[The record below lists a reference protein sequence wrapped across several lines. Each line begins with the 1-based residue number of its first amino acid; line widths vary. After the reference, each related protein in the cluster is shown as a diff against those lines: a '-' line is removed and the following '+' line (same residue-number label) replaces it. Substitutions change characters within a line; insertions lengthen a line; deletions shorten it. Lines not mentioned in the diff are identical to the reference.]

1 MSKDTQLSD
10 SDGVVLVKTARKAVT
25 EFLSNGDRMKLE
37 SDLEEKFSFNSGVF
51 VTLNNPGGLR
61 GCIGFPMP
69 EKKLSHAIVDGA
81 IAAATEDP
89 RFPSVKTNELNDIVF
104 EVTVLTPPVV
114 VDVSDPMEYLE
125 KIKVGRD
132 GLIIRHSFSSGL
144 LLPQVPVEYGWDVEE
159 FLQHTCEKAGL
170 ARDTWKN
177 ESVKIEKFEGIIFKE
192 ETPNG
197 VIVRKET

>member
-1 MSKDTQLSD
+1 MTKDIQLSD
-10 SDGVVLVKTARKAVT
+10 SDGVFLVKTARMAVT
-25 EFLSNGDRMKLE
+25 EFLSNGKRMKLE
-37 SDLEEKFSFNSGVF
+37 SEREKKFSFNSGVF
-51 VTLNNPGGLR
+51 VTLNDADGLR

-69 EKKLSHAIVDGA
+69 DKKLSNGIIDAA

-89 RFPSVKTNELNDIVF
+89 RFSSVKTNELNDILF
-104 EVTVLTPPVV
+104 EVTVLTPPIEI
-114 VDVSDPMEYLE
+114 DVSDPVEYLK

-144 LLPQVPVEYGWDVEE
+144 LLPQVPVEYSWNVEE

-197 VIVRKET
+197 VIVREKT

>member
-1 MSKDTQLSD
+1 MSRDTQLSD

-25 EFLSNGDRMKLE
+25 QFLSNGNRMKLE

-51 VTLNNPGGLR
+51 VTLNNPDGLR

-69 EKKLSHAIVDGA
+69 EKKLSHAIIEGA

-114 VDVSDPMEYLE
+114 IDVSDPTEYLE

-144 LLPQVPVEYGWDVEE
+144 LLPQVPVEYGWNVEE

-170 ARDTWKN
+170 SRDTWKN

-197 VIVRKET
+197 AIVREET

>member
-1 MSKDTQLSD
+1 MSRDTQLSD

-25 EFLSNGDRMKLE
+25 EFLSNGNRMKLE

-51 VTLNNPGGLR
+51 VTLNNPDGLR

-69 EKKLSHAIVDGA
+69 EKKLSHAIIEGA

-104 EVTVLTPPVV
+104 EVTVLTPPVEI
-114 VDVSDPMEYLE
+114 DVSDPMEYLE

-144 LLPQVPVEYGWDVEE
+144 LLPQVPVEYGWNVEE

-197 VIVRKET
+197 VIVREET

>member
-10 SDGVVLVKTARKAVT
+10 SDGAVLVKTARKAVT
-25 EFLSNGDRMKLE
+25 EFLSNGNRMKLE

-51 VTLNNPGGLR
+51 VTLNNPNGLR

-69 EKKLSHAIVDGA
+69 EKKLSHAIIEGA

-104 EVTVLTPPVV
+104 EVTVLTPPIEI
-114 VDVSDPMEYLE
+114 DVSDPTEYLE

-132 GLIIRHSFSSGL
+132 GLIIKHSFSSGL
-144 LLPQVPVEYGWDVEE
+144 LLPQVPVEYGWNVEE

-170 ARDTWKN
+170 SRDTWKN

-197 VIVRKET
+197 AIVRGET

>member
-1 MSKDTQLSD
+1 MSRDTQLSD
-10 SDGVVLVKTARKAVT
+10 SDGVFLVKTARKAVT
-25 EFLSNGDRMKLE
+25 EFLSNGNRMKLE

-51 VTLNNPGGLR
+51 VTLNNPDGLR

-69 EKKLSHAIVDGA
+69 EKKLSHAIIEGA

-104 EVTVLTPPVV
+104 EVTVLTPPVEI
-114 VDVSDPMEYLE
+114 DVSDPTEYLE

-144 LLPQVPVEYGWDVEE
+144 LLPQVPVEYGWNVEE

-170 ARDTWKN
+170 SRDTWKN

-197 VIVRKET
+197 AIVRGET

>member
-51 VTLNNPGGLR
+51 VTLNNPDGLR
-61 GCIGFPMP
+61 GCIGFPIP
-69 EKKLSHAIVDGA
+69 EKKLSHAIIEGA

-89 RFPSVKTNELNDIVF
+89 RFPSVKINELNDIVF
-104 EVTVLTPPVV
+104 EVTVLTPPVEI
-114 VDVSDPMEYLE
+114 DVSDPMEYLK

-197 VIVRKET
+197 VIVREET

>member
-1 MSKDTQLSD
+1 MSRDTQLSD

-25 EFLSNGDRMKLE
+25 EFLSNGNRMKLE

-51 VTLNNPGGLR
+51 VTLNNPDGLR

-69 EKKLSHAIVDGA
+69 EKKLSHAIIEGA

-104 EVTVLTPPVV
+104 EVTVLTPPVEI
-114 VDVSDPMEYLE
+114 DVSDPMEYLE

-144 LLPQVPVEYGWDVEE
+144 LLPQVPVEYGWNVEE

-170 ARDTWKN
+170 SRDTWKN

-197 VIVRKET
+197 VIVREET

>member
-1 MSKDTQLSD
+1 MSRDIQLSD
-10 SDGVVLVKTARKAVT
+10 SDGVFLVKTARKAVT
-25 EFLSNGDRMKLE
+25 EFLSNGKKMKLE
-37 SDLEEKFSFNSGVF
+37 SKYEGKFSFNSGLF
-51 VTLNNPGGLR
+51 VTLNNSDGLR

-69 EKKLSHAIVDGA
+69 DKKLSHGIIDAAIS
-81 IAAATEDP
+81 AATEDP

-104 EVTVLTPPVV
+104 EVTVLTPPIEI
-114 VDVSDPMEYLE
+114 DVSDPMEYLK

-144 LLPQVPVEYGWDVEE
+144 LLPQVPVEYSWNVEE

-197 VIVRKET
+197 VIVREKT

>member
-1 MSKDTQLSD
+1 MTKDIQLSD
-10 SDGVVLVKTARKAVT
+10 SDGVFLVKTARRAVT
-25 EFLSNGDRMKLE
+25 GFLSNGNRLKLE
-37 SDLEEKFSFNSGVF
+37 PDLEEKFSFNSGVF
-51 VTLNNPGGLR
+51 VTLNNPDGLR

-69 EKKLSHAIVDGA
+69 EKKLSHAIIEGA

-104 EVTVLTPPVV
+104 EVTVLTPPVEI
-114 VDVSDPMEYLE
+114 DVSDPMEYLK

-144 LLPQVPVEYGWDVEE
+144 LLPQVPVEYGWNVEE

-170 ARDTWKN
+170 SRDTWKN

-197 VIVRKET
+197 AIVREET

>member
-1 MSKDTQLSD
+1 MSRDTQLSD
-10 SDGVVLVKTARKAVT
+10 SDGVVLIKTARKAVT
-25 EFLSNGDRMKLE
+25 EFLSNGNRMKLE

-51 VTLNNPGGLR
+51 VTLNNPDGLR

-69 EKKLSHAIVDGA
+69 EKKLSHAIIEGA

-104 EVTVLTPPVV
+104 EVTVLTPPVEI
-114 VDVSDPMEYLE
+114 DVSDPMEYLE

-144 LLPQVPVEYGWDVEE
+144 LLPQVPMEYGWNVEE

-197 VIVRKET
+197 AIVREKT

>member
-25 EFLSNGDRMKLE
+25 EFLSNGDRIKLE

-51 VTLNNPGGLR
+51 VTLNNPDGLR

-69 EKKLSHAIVDGA
+69 EKKLSHAIIEGA

-104 EVTVLTPPVV
+104 EVTVLTPPVEI
-114 VDVSDPMEYLE
+114 DVSDPTEYLE

-144 LLPQVPVEYGWDVEE
+144 LLPQVPVEYGWNVEE

-170 ARDTWKN
+170 SRDTWKN

-197 VIVRKET
+197 VIVREET

>member
-1 MSKDTQLSD
+1 MSRDTQLSD
-10 SDGVVLVKTARKAVT
+10 SDGVILVKTARKAVT
-25 EFLSNGDRMKLE
+25 EFLSNGNRMKLE

-51 VTLNNPGGLR
+51 VTLNNADGLR

-69 EKKLSHAIVDGA
+69 EKKLSHAIIEGA

-89 RFPSVKTNELNDIVF
+89 RFPSVKTIELNDIVF
-104 EVTVLTPPVV
+104 EVTVLTPPVEI
-114 VDVSDPMEYLE
+114 DVSDPMEYLE

-132 GLIIRHSFSSGL
+132 GLIIRQFFSSGL
-144 LLPQVPVEYGWDVEE
+144 LLPQVPVEYGWSVEE

-197 VIVRKET
+197 TIVRKET